1 MEAPDYNKM
10 SKKELID
17 YVKKLIGQRAF
28 TYEDRMK
35 LAIIDKAPFTI
46 WANDRDC
53 KIRFWSGKC
62 EKVYGYNIAYVN
74 GKDFVDLFVSKDEGL
89 KARIDCRDIIDNDT
103 PFNNIANDETFDKI
117 PITLQTNC
125 FRIKDVD
132 SGVLLSAEIGVLTN
146 SIEMETQKTDKA
158 KEQSQKIESI
168 LNTIST
174 LKSNINDKRTIVNP
188 KDKRKLNK
196 LERKIDSLYSDY
208 KRQEK
213 ECNKWDKYVVF
224 VEQMEKELNDAT
236 NVFNE
241 ITESPK
247 SIDKQDSKSINGI
260 PDNLIDKI

>member
-17 YVKKLIGQRAF
+17 YVKKLISQRAF

-53 KIRFWSGKC
+53 KIRFWTGKC
-62 EKVYGYNIAYVN
+62 EKVYGYNKAYVN

-103 PFNNIANDETFDKI
+103 PYNNIANDETFDKI

-146 SIEMETQKTDKA
+146 SIEKETQKTDKA
-158 KEQSQKIESI
+158 KEHSQKIESI
-168 LNTIST
+168 LNAISS
-174 LKSNINDKRTIVNP
+174 LKSNINDKKTNVNP
-188 KDKRKLNK
+188 KEKRKLNK
-196 LERKIDSLYSDY
+196 LEKKIDSLYNDY
-208 KRQEK
+208 KKQEK
-213 ECNKWDKYVVF
+213 ECNKWDEYIAF
-224 VEQMEKELNDAT
+224 VEQMENELNSAT
-236 NVFNE
+236 SIFNE
-241 ITESPK
+241 ITVSQK
-247 SIDKQDSKSINGI
+247 SIDKQDLNPIKGI
-260 PDNLIDKI
+260 SDDVIDKI